1 MLARELEPNRKLF
14 PDHLPFHFHGALLGA
29 GSLWPDFVILSNL
42 TPPAIGSP
50 DWLNHRQHSWSHL
63 KIVLS
68 PCLVGS
74 SGVSFMASSFCWQ
87 RVQIRPRTSQVF
99 MHPLCWKIQ
108 KKSSSFNMSTKTPFS
123 VLVMKLLIEGQTTAL
138 SIHRAHFLN

>member
-1 MLARELEPNRKLF
+1 
-14 PDHLPFHFHGALLGA
+14 
-29 GSLWPDFVILSNL
+29 
-42 TPPAIGSP
+42 
-50 DWLNHRQHSWSHL
+50 
-63 KIVLS
+63 
-68 PCLVGS
+68 
-74 SGVSFMASSFCWQ
+74 
-87 RVQIRPRTSQVF
+87 